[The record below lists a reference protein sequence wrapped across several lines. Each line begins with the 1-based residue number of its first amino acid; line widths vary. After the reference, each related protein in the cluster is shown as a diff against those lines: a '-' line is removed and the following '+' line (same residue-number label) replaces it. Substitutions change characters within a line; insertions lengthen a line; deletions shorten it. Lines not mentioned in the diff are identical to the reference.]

1 MSRGRTPMRK
11 IRQVLEYRLSRKI
24 SADQTALALSLSKG
38 SVINYVDRFEQSK
51 LAWPLPETLSDT
63 ALEEA
68 LFPVVPQT
76 PDPDL
81 PIVPLPDAGYIEK
94 ELSRPH
100 VTLQRLWEDY
110 AKEHPDG
117 LKRTAFYDYVSHH
130 RAPKV
135 TMKMI
140 HKGGDKVFVDYSG
153 DGLEYVDRKTGEI
166 VAVDLFVCAWGASS
180 YTFAEASRNQKTR
193 DFALSHVH
201 GLNFFGVAPNAFVPD
216 NLKSGVKKADRYDP
230 VANPVYGKMAE
241 HYHVAFLPARVRKPQ
256 DKAIAESAVF
266 QSQRFILARLRDR
279 RFFSLDEINIAIGEE
294 LEILN
299 NRPMKDYG
307 GQSRKERFEALDK
320 PYAHA
325 LPDEPFTISKVK
337 IGVRVGPNYHVRFDD
352 HFYSVPYHLVSR
364 HVDIYQVGAT
374 IEIYHD
380 NIHVCR
386 HQVGAPNFGYTTAT
400 AHMPPSHAFVK
411 GWTKEWFVA
420 QASQVGPATAE
431 AASQIMDKRE
441 HIQQGFNAVMGLLRL
456 VKVYSPQRLELACQ
470 RATYYKS
477 TTFKTIKSILEQNLD
492 KQSFLPLPPV
502 VRIEPVLHENIR
514 GPEYYSKN

>member
-1 MSRGRTPMRK
+1 
-11 IRQVLEYRLSRKI
+11 
-24 SADQTALALSLSKG
+24 
-38 SVINYVDRFEQSK
+38 
-51 LAWPLPETLSDT
+51 
-63 ALEEA
+63 
-68 LFPVVPQT
+68 
-76 PDPDL
+76 
-81 PIVPLPDAGYIEK
+81 
-94 ELSRPH
+94 
-100 VTLQRLWEDY
+100 
-110 AKEHPDG
+110 
-117 LKRTAFYDYVSHH
+117 
-130 RAPKV
+130 
-135 TMKMI
+135 
-140 HKGGDKVFVDYSG
+140 
-153 DGLEYVDRKTGEI
+153 
-166 VAVDLFVCAWGASS
+166 
-180 YTFAEASRNQKTR
+180 
-193 DFALSHVH
+193 
-201 GLNFFGVAPNAFVPD
+201 
-216 NLKSGVKKADRYDP
+216 
-230 VANPVYGKMAE
+230 
-241 HYHVAFLPARVRKPQ
+241 
-256 DKAIAESAVF
+256 
-266 QSQRFILARLRDR
+266 
-279 RFFSLDEINIAIGEE
+279 
-294 LEILN
+294 
-299 NRPMKDYG
+299 
-307 GQSRKERFEALDK
+307 
-320 PYAHA
+320 
-325 LPDEPFTISKVK
+325 
-337 IGVRVGPNYHVRFDD
+337 VRVGPNYHVRFDD

>member
-1 MSRGRTPMRK
+1 MRK

-201 GLNFFGVAPNAFVPD
+201 GSGHPGNSLSRLSWHAGGICDAP
-216 NLKSGVKKADRYDP
+216 
-230 VANPVYGKMAE
+230 
-241 HYHVAFLPARVRKPQ
+241 
-256 DKAIAESAVF
+256 
-266 QSQRFILARLRDR
+266 
-279 RFFSLDEINIAIGEE
+279 IGT
-294 LEILN
+294 
-299 NRPMKDYG
+299 D
-307 GQSRKERFEALDK
+307 
-320 PYAHA
+320 
-325 LPDEPFTISKVK
+325 
-337 IGVRVGPNYHVRFDD
+337 
-352 HFYSVPYHLVSR
+352 
-364 HVDIYQVGAT
+364 
-374 IEIYHD
+374 
-380 NIHVCR
+380 
-386 HQVGAPNFGYTTAT
+386 
-400 AHMPPSHAFVK
+400 
-411 GWTKEWFVA
+411 
-420 QASQVGPATAE
+420 
-431 AASQIMDKRE
+431 
-441 HIQQGFNAVMGLLRL
+441 
-456 VKVYSPQRLELACQ
+456 
-470 RATYYKS
+470 
-477 TTFKTIKSILEQNLD
+477 
-492 KQSFLPLPPV
+492 
-502 VRIEPVLHENIR
+502 
-514 GPEYYSKN
+514 